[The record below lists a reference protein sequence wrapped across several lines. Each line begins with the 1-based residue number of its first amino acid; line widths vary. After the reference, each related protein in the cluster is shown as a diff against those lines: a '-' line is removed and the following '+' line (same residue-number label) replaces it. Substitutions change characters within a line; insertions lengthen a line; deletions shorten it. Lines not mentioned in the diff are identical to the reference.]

1 MLRATI
7 AEAIGNLLGTRQ
19 RSALALLG
27 IMIGAAAVIAMLN
40 IGAIA
45 RNETVRQFQQM
56 GIDILAIRAQGSSGF
71 QLADA
76 QAIPQSV
83 PSIREVSP
91 LVLSG
96 GTVTFEGNAASA
108 TLVGVTASYV
118 TITRLAMEQGR
129 FISDLD
135 KFDLYCVLG
144 AQLAKDLSTPLFPLR
159 LGSRLRVGQYVFT
172 IIGIIAPAISS
183 PMMPLE
189 VNASL
194 FMSIPNTRRALS
206 NAQVSTV
213 MARLAPGAEAESTAN
228 AVKSYLSPKLDTPP
242 SVQSAQQ
249 LIAGMASQ
257 MRLFELLLGAIGAI
271 ALALGGVGVMNIMLV
286 SVSERHRE
294 IGIRLAIGARRRDIQ
309 ALFLSEAVLLS
320 VLGGVLG
327 IALGILASWVFA
339 RISSWQFILSAAAA
353 PIGAGVSVAVGIF
366 FGFYPAVMA
375 SRLDPIE
382 ALRSE

>member
-7 AEAIGNLLGTRQ
+7 LEALGNLLGTRQ

-56 GIDILAIRAQGSSGF
+56 GTDILAVRVQGQAGL
-71 QLADA
+71 QLADVQEITRA
-76 QAIPQSV
+76 V
-83 PSIREVSP
+83 PSVREVSP
-91 LVLSG
+91 LVISN
-96 GTVTFEGNAASA
+96 GTVTFEGISTTA
-108 TLVGVTASYV
+108 TQAGVTTSYAAM
-118 TITRLAMEQGR
+118 TRLAMAQGR

-135 KFDLYCVLG
+135 KFDLYCVVG
-144 AQLAKDLSTPLFPLR
+144 AQLAADLSTPLFPLR
-159 LGSRLRVGQYVFT
+159 LGSQLRVGQYVFT
-172 IIGIIAPAISS
+172 VIGIVAPAVSS

-189 VNASL
+189 VNTSL
-194 FMSIPNTRRALS
+194 FMSIPNTRRVMAG
-206 NAQVSTV
+206 AQLSTV
-213 MARLAPGAEAESTAN
+213 MARLAPGAKAEASSN
-228 AVKSYLSPKLDTPP
+228 AVKTYLSPKLDTPP
-242 SVQSAQQ
+242 HVQSAQQ
-249 LIAGMASQ
+249 LIAGMANQ

-309 ALFLSEAVLLS
+309 ALFLAEAVLLS
-320 VLGGVLG
+320 VLGGLLG
-327 IALGILASWVFA
+327 IGLGIFASWVFA
-339 RISSWQFILSAAAA
+339 RLSDWHFVMSATAA

-375 SRLDPIE
+375 SRLNPIE

>member
-1 MLRATI
+1 MLRQTVT
-7 AEAIGNLLGTRQ
+7 EAIGNLLGTRQ

-45 RNETVRQFQQM
+45 RNETIRQFQQM
-56 GIDILAIRAQGSSGF
+56 GIDILAIRSQGTGAL
-71 QLADA
+71 QLGDVL
-76 QAIPQSV
+76 AIPRSV
-83 PSIREVSP
+83 PSIRQVAP
-91 LVLSG
+91 VVISG
-96 GTVTFEGNAASA
+96 GMVTFEGIA
-108 TLVGVTASYV
+108 TTATQVGVTESYGP
-118 TITRLAMEQGR
+118 ISRLMMAQGR

-135 KFDLYCVLG
+135 KFDLYCVVG
-144 AQLAKDLSTPLFPLR
+144 SQLASELSTSLDPLQ
-159 LGSRLRVGQYVFT
+159 LGSQLRVGQYVFT
-172 IIGIIAPAISS
+172 VIGIVAPAAAS
-183 PMMPLE
+183 PMMPLD
-189 VNASL
+189 VNSSL
-194 FMSIPNTRRALS
+194 FMSMQNTRRVMTNALIT
-206 NAQVSTV
+206 TV
-213 MARLAPGAEAESTAN
+213 IARLAPGAEAESAAG
-228 AVKSYLSPKLDTPP
+228 AVKAYLTPRLDTPP

-286 SVSERHRE
+286 SVAERHRE
-294 IGIRLAIGARRRDIQ
+294 IGIRLSIGARRRDIQ
-309 ALFLSEAVLLS
+309 ALFLFEAVLLS

-327 IALGILASWVFA
+327 IGIGIFASWIFA
-339 RISSWQFILSAAAA
+339 RQSDWHFILSPTAA
-353 PIGAGVSVAVGIF
+353 PIGAGASVAVGIF